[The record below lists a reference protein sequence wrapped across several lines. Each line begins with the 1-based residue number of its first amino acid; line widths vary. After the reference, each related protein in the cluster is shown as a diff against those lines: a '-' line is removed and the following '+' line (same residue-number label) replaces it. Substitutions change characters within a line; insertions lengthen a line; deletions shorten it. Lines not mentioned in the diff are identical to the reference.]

1 MWSSCA
7 TTALYRAVS
16 TALYRAATTAHYRV
30 DVMVWYFSF
39 PAVG

>member
-7 TTALYRAVS
+7 TTALYRAVT
-16 TALYRAATTAHYRV
+16 TALYRAVTTAHYRV

>member
-7 TTALYRAVS
+7 TTALYRAVT
-16 TALYRAATTAHYRV
+16 TAPYRAVTTAHYRV